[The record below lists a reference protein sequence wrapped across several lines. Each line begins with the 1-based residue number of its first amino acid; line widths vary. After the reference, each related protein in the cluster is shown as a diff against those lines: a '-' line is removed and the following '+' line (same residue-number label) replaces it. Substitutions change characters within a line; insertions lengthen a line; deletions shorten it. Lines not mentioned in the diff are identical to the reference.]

1 MAGLPSCSSAARYCT
16 VLSSPPT
23 RPPAGDRDIERST
36 EQFAVAAVGRPMPM
50 DSVRRPWRGEDMNMI
65 RLLLLLSCELISK
78 PKRTCNAR
86 DASAVP
92 LHCLFF
98 FPFPAFPHKRMKA
111 RRAGG
116 HRSIQGAWQ
125 AGEVSAGQLICRSP
139 VSGAHLA
146 SSKEWLG
153 WARS

>member
-1 MAGLPSCSSAARYCT
+1 M
-16 VLSSPPT
+16 
-23 RPPAGDRDIERST
+23 
-36 EQFAVAAVGRPMPM
+36 AAVGRPMPM

-98 FPFPAFPHKRMKA
+98 FSVPGLPAQA
-111 RRAGG
+111 DEGEAGRRPQEHPRSMAG
-116 HRSIQGAWQ
+116 R
-125 AGEVSAGQLICRSP
+125 
-139 VSGAHLA
+139 
-146 SSKEWLG
+146 
-153 WARS
+153 